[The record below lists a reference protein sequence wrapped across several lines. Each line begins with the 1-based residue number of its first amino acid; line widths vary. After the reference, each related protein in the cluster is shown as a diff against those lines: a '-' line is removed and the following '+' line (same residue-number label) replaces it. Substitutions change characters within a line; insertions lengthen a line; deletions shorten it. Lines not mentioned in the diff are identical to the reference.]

1 LPVIGSG
8 VETTG
13 EEERDLPPHI
23 AEAVRSIA
31 RLHAEHHN
39 NATRLQHTL
48 GRLSFGLAHPWF
60 IGALTVA
67 VAGWIGFNLLSS
79 SLGHA
84 PPDPPPF
91 AWLGFALS
99 LASLYMVLLVYATQR
114 RDDQLAE
121 QREQLTLELALLN
134 EQKTAKLIELIE
146 EFRRDIPIVDN
157 REDPQA
163 EAMARPVEPERVL
176 EAIKQT
182 HAEAERVGA
191 SDERQTR

>member
-1 LPVIGSG
+1 M
-8 VETTG
+8 ETTR
-13 EEERDLPPHI
+13 EERELPAHI
-23 AEAVRSIA
+23 EEAVQSIA
-31 RLHAEHHN
+31 RLHAEHHS

-48 GRLSFGLAHPWF
+48 GRLCFGLAHPWF
-60 IGALTVA
+60 IGALTIA

-79 SLGHA
+79 ALGYA

-91 AWLGFALS
+91 EWLGFALA

-121 QREQLTLELALLN
+121 RREQLTLELALLN
-134 EQKTAKLIELIE
+134 EQKTAKLIQLIE

-163 EAMARPVEPERVL
+163 EAMARPAEPERVL
-176 EAIKQT
+176 EAIEQT
-182 HAEAERVGA
+182 HAEAERIGA
-191 SDERQTR
+191 SEERQAR